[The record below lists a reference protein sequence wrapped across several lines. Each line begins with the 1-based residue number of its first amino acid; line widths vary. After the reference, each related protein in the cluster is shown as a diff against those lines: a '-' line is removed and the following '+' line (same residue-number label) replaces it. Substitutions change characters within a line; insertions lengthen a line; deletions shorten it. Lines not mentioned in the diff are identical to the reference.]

1 MRQFEDTPFGPD
13 DYSDVALLVA
23 AVREWPSDEFGR
35 ELDSRIARRFAPV
48 ASSADAKTRRRLP
61 RWAAGPAALVVAGAV
76 AAVVVV
82 SGGGLNS
89 SPQKLNT
96 FRASGGVL
104 TTVDREEK
112 PIATRQ
118 KQAVNGVATAG
129 QALSTVGRALTTSQ
143 ASQRAATR
151 SPGVAGAGSAAVPS
165 KSAVNQL
172 STFGAF
178 NATSTAP
185 VAPGGKQIQSA
196 QIGLTTPNAHVD
208 QVSQEVFDVV
218 GVEHG
223 TVQSSHITSATRG
236 SGGGAAYFT
245 LSFPTSNLQAAMTQ
259 LSRLRYAAVSSRTD
273 ASQNVGGQ
281 YAGDH
286 RRLVDAEAL
295 RTSLLKQLQTAYT
308 QSDIDSIKAQLRLAE
323 RQITSWQSTLA
334 SLQHQISNSDV
345 SVQINSGGLP
355 FVPVARSG
363 GFTIHRALHDA
374 GRVLVVSAGVAL
386 ITLAVLVPV
395 GLLGALLMWL
405 WVWLRQRRREHALD
419 AVQ

>member
-23 AVREWPSDEFGR
+23 AVREWPSEEFGR
-35 ELDSRIARRFAPV
+35 ELDARVARRFVPV
-48 ASSADAKTRRRLP
+48 ASSADAKTHRRLP

-82 SGGGLNS
+82 SGSGGGPKPLLLLHAANG
-89 SPQKLNT
+89 
-96 FRASGGVL
+96 ASGNAVL
-104 TTVDREEK
+104 GAKEK
-112 PIATRQ
+112 PVFVPTTADGAPRTPAHGTPATTT
-118 KQAVNGVATAG
+118 GVT
-129 QALSTVGRALTTSQ
+129 
-143 ASQRAATR
+143 
-151 SPGVAGAGSAAVPS
+151 GAGSAAGVPLAAS
-165 KSAVNQL
+165 P
-172 STFGAF
+172 STFS
-178 NATSTAP
+178 NATASAP

-196 QIGLTTPNAHVD
+196 QISLTTPNAHVD
-208 QVSQEVFDVV
+208 QVAQEVFDVV

-223 TVQSSHITSATRG
+223 TVQSSHITAATRG

-259 LSRLRYAAVSSRTD
+259 LSRLHYASVSSRTD

-308 QSDIDSIKAQLRLAE
+308 PSDIDSIKAQLRLAE
-323 RQITSWQSTLA
+323 RQVTSWQAALH
-334 SLQHQISNSDV
+334 SLQHQIGNSDV

>member
-23 AVREWPSDEFGR
+23 AVREWPSEEFGR
-35 ELDSRIARRFAPV
+35 ELDSRVARRFVPV
-48 ASSADAKTRRRLP
+48 ASSSDAKTHRRLP
-61 RWAAGPAALVVAGAV
+61 RWAAGPTALVVAGAV

-82 SGGGLNS
+82 SGGGLNG
-89 SPQKLNT
+89 SPQKLNGS
-96 FRASGGVL
+96 RASGGIL
-104 TTVDREEK
+104 TTVGREEK
-112 PIATRQ
+112 PTALGKVT
-118 KQAVNGVATAG
+118 ANGVATSG
-129 QALSTVGRALTTSQ
+129 KPTPSTLATSHSAPSRAPT
-143 ASQRAATR
+143 A
-151 SPGVAGAGSAAVPS
+151 AGSTTGTFAPAQPQ
-165 KSAVNQL
+165 AGVNL
-172 STFGAF
+172 
-178 NATSTAP
+178 TAP
-185 VAPGGKQIQSA
+185 VPAAPGAKQIQSA
-196 QIGLTTPNAHVD
+196 QISLNTPNAHVD

-223 TVQSSHITSATRG
+223 TVQSSHITAATRG
-236 SGGGAAYFT
+236 SGGGSAYFT

-273 ASQNVGGQ
+273 ASQNVSHQ
-281 YAGDH
+281 YNSDQRH
-286 RRLVDAEAL
+286 LVDAEAL
-295 RTSLLKQLQTAYT
+295 RSSLLKQLQTAYT
-308 QSDIDSIKAQLRLAE
+308 QTAIDSIKAQLRLAE
-323 RQITSWQSTLA
+323 RQITSWQSTLG
-334 SLQHQISNSDV
+334 SLQHQIGNSDV

>member
-23 AVREWPSDEFGR
+23 AVREWPSEEFGR
-35 ELDSRIARRFAPV
+35 ELDSRVARRFAPV
-48 ASSADAKTRRRLP
+48 ASSADAKTHRRLP
-61 RWAAGPAALVVAGAV
+61 RWAAGPAALVVAGGV
-76 AAVVVV
+76 AAIVVV

-89 SPQKLNT
+89 SPPVNGGLNG
-96 FRASGGVL
+96 ASGLRLNAQRLAPSAHKG
-104 TTVDREEK
+104 
-112 PIATRQ
+112 AT
-118 KQAVNGVATAG
+118 NGVATVG
-129 QALSTVGRALTTSQ
+129 QALTTAAREQPATSSPGATGTGSAGGVPLA
-143 ASQRAATR
+143 ASQSTYSNAA
-151 SPGVAGAGSAAVPS
+151 S
-165 KSAVNQL
+165 
-172 STFGAF
+172 
-178 NATSTAP
+178 AP

-196 QIGLTTPNAHVD
+196 QISLTTPNAHVD

-223 TVQSSHITSATRG
+223 TVQSSHITAATAR

-273 ASQNVGGQ
+273 ASQNVGAQ

-286 RRLVDAEAL
+286 RRLVDAQAL
-295 RTSLLKQLQTAYT
+295 RTSLLKELQTAYT
-308 QSDIDSIKAQLRLAE
+308 QTAIDSIKAQLRIAE
-323 RQITSWQSTLA
+323 RQIASWQATLH
-334 SLQHQISNSDV
+334 SLQHQIGNSDV

>member
-1 MRQFEDTPFGPD
+1 M
-13 DYSDVALLVA
+13 
-23 AVREWPSDEFGR
+23 
-35 ELDSRIARRFAPV
+35 PV
-48 ASSADAKTRRRLP
+48 ASSADAKTHRRLP

-89 SPQKLNT
+89 SPPASNGLING
-96 FRASGGVL
+96 ASGPRL
-104 TTVDREEK
+104 AAKPTTAGQK
-112 PIATRQ
+112 AT
-118 KQAVNGVATAG
+118 VNGVAELG
-129 QALSTVGRALTTSQ
+129 PLTTSQ
-143 ASQRAATR
+143 ASQPAATH
-151 SPGVAGAGSAAVPS
+151 SSGVTGAGSAGVPS
-165 KSAVNQL
+165 KSGAAQL
-172 STFGAF
+172 PAFGAI

-208 QVSQEVFDVV
+208 QVSKEVFDVV

-223 TVQSSHITSATRG
+223 TVQSSHITAATAR

-286 RRLVDAEAL
+286 RRLVDAQAL
-295 RTSLLKQLQTAYT
+295 RTSLLKELQTAYT
-308 QSDIDSIKAQLRLAE
+308 PTAIDSIKAQLRLAE
-323 RQITSWQSTLA
+323 RQIASWQATLH
-334 SLQHQISNSDV
+334 SLQHQIGNSDV

-395 GLLGALLMWL
+395 GLVAALLMWL